1 MFKLFMYKLH
11 IIQRTRYLT
20 RPRCPRHWR
29 PPRRGPSR
37 ASTPTR
43 WGCTV
48 LYCTVLYCTVLQVG
62 LQCYSC
68 GSLLN
73 PNKKCDEFSRED
85 PGQVQ
90 TCLKDEACLLYSW
103 RKSATETA
111 TLRECFPTRVLLG
124 TIRDPLAPLPD
135 CSQRD
140 ITDDGSGSIF
150 ACLCNTDFCNDDRL
164 AISPGQAGAGGR
176 ERPRSRPSPVTRV
189 RQCPADFDLVDGDCY
204 FLSTER
210 VGWIE
215 ARKKCEV
222 RGAQLIS
229 FDTSERKRSRLAE
242 YVRSSARRRG
252 GRRSEFWTSGNDISR
267 EGAWQWAEQAG
278 NRSVNA

>member
-1 MFKLFMYKLH
+1 M
-11 IIQRTRYLT
+11 
-20 RPRCPRHWR
+20 
-29 PPRRGPSR
+29 
-37 ASTPTR
+37 
-43 WGCTV
+43 
-48 LYCTVLYCTVLQVG
+48 
-62 LQCYSC
+62 
-68 GSLLN
+68 
-73 PNKKCDEFSRED
+73 
-85 PGQVQ
+85 
-90 TCLKDEACLLYSW
+90 
-103 RKSATETA
+103 
-111 TLRECFPTRVLLG
+111 LLG

-150 ACLCNTDFCNDDRL
+150 ACLCNTDFCNDDTL
-164 AISPGQAGAGGR
+164 AISPGQVGAGAAGR

-267 EGAWQWAEQAG
+267 EGAWQWAEQAN
-278 NRSVNA
+278 NRSVND

>member
-1 MFKLFMYKLH
+1 MSRALEAAE
-11 IIQRTRYLT
+11 T
-20 RPRCPRHWR
+20 RPKQSFHPD
-29 PPRRGPSR
+29 
-37 ASTPTR
+37 
-43 WGCTV
+43 
-48 LYCTVLYCTVLQVG
+48 QVG

-85 PGQVQ
+85 PAQVQ

-150 ACLCNTDFCNDDRL
+150 ACLCNTDFCNDDTL
-164 AISPGQAGAGGR
+164 AISPGQAGAGAAGR

-204 FLSTER
+204 FISTER

-267 EGAWQWAEQAG
+267 EGAWQWAEQAD